1 MEKNNFDDILGYNIN
16 DTDISVAREVTKKCN
31 GKRFR
36 ILLEIVTSCFGNCS
50 GCSLSYAHRKDLT
63 PSMSIEQ
70 IQKTLNYFIP
80 IVNKKE
86 QIRTT
91 IVNLGT
97 GDYFLMDKD
106 FLLSLFKTIR
116 IFFDQLHTVRNVLS
130 MSTSLFLPEEKM
142 LEKIGAMKQY
152 LHETQFAID
161 GVVDPAMLEKHY
173 YRYIKNY
180 QSISKHFPFFDLVVN
195 ISDAVT
201 PNDIKKLTY
210 FFKEMGILNFDIQYA
225 INNTNTYR
233 VKTNQ
238 SKFNEI
244 LDTIHDALGDE
255 VDNVLNLS
263 IAIPTTKKTDE
274 VDSIFEIMKGHAK
287 EIAKE
292 RVLVKPNGNIHPIG
306 FGYGDILLDERY
318 DFPAIGN
325 INSDFDEAKA
335 EEIIFNFLKDIFIK
349 NKKCHTCEYNLQCYS
364 TGYSFYN
371 KFDNNKLDCENVG
384 RYIFKKLQTI

>member
-1 MEKNNFDDILGYNIN
+1 MKQEKFDYELGYDIS
-16 DTDISVAREVTKKCN
+16 DTDISNAREVTKKCN

-36 ILLEIVTSCFGNCS
+36 IFLEIVTTCFGNCS
-50 GCSLSYAHRKDLT
+50 GCSLSYAHRKDIS

-70 IQKTLNYFIP
+70 IQKTLTYFIP
-80 IVNKKE
+80 IINKKN

-116 IFFDQLHTVRNVLS
+116 VFFDQLNTPRNVLS
-130 MSTSLFLPEEKM
+130 MSTSLFLSEEKI
-142 LEKIGAMKQY
+142 LDKIAVMKKY

-161 GVVDPAMLEKHY
+161 GVVDPAMLDKHY
-173 YRYIKNY
+173 DRYVNNY
-180 QSISKHFPFFDLVVN
+180 KALVKHFPFFDLVVN

-201 PNDIKKLTY
+201 PKDITKLTS
-210 FFKEMGILNFDIQYA
+210 FLKEMGILNFDIQYA

-233 VKTNQ
+233 VKTSQ
-238 SKFNEI
+238 SKFKE
-244 LDTIHDALGDE
+244 LLTTIYDLLGDE

-274 VDSIFEIMKGHAK
+274 VDSIFEVIRGHAK
-287 EIAKE
+287 EIVKE
-292 RVLVKPNGNIHPIG
+292 RVMVKSNGNIHPIG
-306 FGYGDILLDERY
+306 FGFGDILLDERY
-318 DFPAIGN
+318 NFPAIGT
-325 INSDFDEAKA
+325 IESDFDEHQA
-335 EEIIFNFLKDIFIK
+335 EDIIFNFLKDIFIK

-371 KFDNNKLDCENVG
+371 KFDTSKTECENVG
-384 RYIFKKLQTI
+384 LTIFENLNNN